1 MTPVF
6 KIRPRGG
13 FYHLKKCIAFVKKLC
28 IIIRQFT
35 FLMGKTMFK
44 KEKIKDLHYSISGV
58 ISADELQA
66 AADEILA
73 EYGKKAKMPGFRPG
87 HIPLSILRQKYNAS
101 AMSDAIDKLMNQ
113 DLNKYI
119 ADKKIRLA
127 GTPKADLAGWEIG
140 KDAEYSLEFDI
151 LPTLPAIDLEKYTIT
166 KKTTKLDESEVERAI
181 ENIRQN
187 RSTAEKQSDDYVAQN
202 GDTAVIDFTGY
213 IGDNAFDG
221 GAAKKHHLVLG
232 SGAFI
237 PGFEDQ
243 VIGHKAGDEFDVN
256 VKFPSDY
263 HAANLAG
270 KDARF
275 AVKVHEVRKHILPEL
290 NDELAKSVGQESVEK
305 LREHIRGILNEQ
317 YEEAAKRDMRNELLD
332 ILADKIK
339 LDLPETLV
347 DQEYNMAK
355 QEYDRTS
362 KNGNAEKW
370 DDKKERKDAERRVK
384 LGLILAEWGTQNK
397 VEVTRDDLQHAIWAE
412 AARYP
417 DPKQVFE
424 FYNKNQNALAM
435 LRGMI
440 FERKALDAML
450 AHVKTKDK
458 AVKPEELF
466 QQANGTK

>member
-1 MTPVF
+1 
-6 KIRPRGG
+6 
-13 FYHLKKCIAFVKKLC
+13 
-28 IIIRQFT
+28 
-35 FLMGKTMFK
+35 MFK
-44 KEKIKDLHYSISGV
+44 KEKIKDLHYSVTGHL
-58 ISADELQA
+58 SADEIQA
-66 AADEILA
+66 AADEILT
-73 EYGKKAKMPGFRPG
+73 EYGKKVKMPGFRPG

-101 AMSDAIDKLMNQ
+101 AISEAIDKLMNR
-113 DLNKYI
+113 DLNTYI
-119 ADKKIRLA
+119 TDKKIRLA
-127 GTPKADLAGWEIG
+127 GAPKADLVGWEIG

-151 LPTLPAIDLEKYTIT
+151 LPTLPAIDLEKFTVV
-166 KKTTKLDESEVERAI
+166 KKTTTLDESEVDTAL
-181 ENIRQN
+181 ENIRKN
-187 RSTAEKQSDDYVAQN
+187 RSTAEKQGDDYVAQN
-202 GDTAVIDFTGY
+202 GDTAVIDFTGF
-213 IGDNAFDG
+213 IGNDAFDG
-221 GAAKKHHLVLG
+221 GAAEKHHLVLG

-243 VIGHKAGDEFDVN
+243 IIGHKSGDEFDVN

-263 HAANLAG
+263 HAENLAG

-290 NDELAKSVGQESVEK
+290 NDELAKSVGHESVEK
-305 LREHIRGILNEQ
+305 LREHIRKILNEQ
-317 YEEAAKRDMRNELLD
+317 YEDAAKRDMRNELLD
-332 ILADKIK
+332 ILADKVK

-355 QEYDRTS
+355 QEHDRTHAHC
-362 KNGNAEKW
+362 NGDCGADHKW
-370 DDKKERKDAERRVK
+370 DEKQERKDAERRVK

-397 VEVTRDDLQHAIWAE
+397 VEVTRDDLQQAVWNE

-417 DPKQVFE
+417 NPQQVFE

-450 AHVKTKDK
+450 SHVKTKEK

-466 QQANGTK
+466 QQAGAK